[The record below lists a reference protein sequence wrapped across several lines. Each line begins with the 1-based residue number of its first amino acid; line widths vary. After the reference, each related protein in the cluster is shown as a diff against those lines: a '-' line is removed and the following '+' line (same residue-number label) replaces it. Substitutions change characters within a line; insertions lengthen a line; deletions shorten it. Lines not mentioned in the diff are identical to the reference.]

1 MNSDNSEGTNNRIF
15 RLWEIMLDYA
25 ECLAQT
31 GDITEAVNVLNE
43 VRNRAGLCNLGER
56 QDYKVESVYTNPD
69 TDNSTVDFNDDYGY
83 AAFENSQIGTLE
95 DFMAVLD
102 IEDMKETAFECE
114 RMIDLRR
121 WGISRDDSF
130 LQRVKKRSYKYYTN
144 FNSVRAWVPM
154 PTDDVNNNP
163 NLEQLP
169 GW

>member
-1 MNSDNSEGTNNRIF
+1 
-15 RLWEIMLDYA
+15 
-25 ECLAQT
+25 
-31 GDITEAVNVLNE
+31 
-43 VRNRAGLCNLGER
+43 
-56 QDYKVESVYTNPD
+56 
-69 TDNSTVDFNDDYGY
+69 
-83 AAFENSQIGTLE
+83 
-95 DFMAVLD
+95 MAVLD

-114 RMIDLRR
+114 RVIDLRR